1 VQLEVDVGL
10 TADTGWD
17 MAGDCEVWRPFKRFS
32 EWVGVSCHSTQVNA
46 PRFNLWLADRTI
58 L

>member
-1 VQLEVDVGL
+1 VVLDTRGSAVQLEVDVGL

-32 EWVGVSCHSTQVNA
+32 E
-46 PRFNLWLADRTI
+46 
-58 L
+58 